1 MSKVDRYLQAATR
14 EHTRRS
20 YQSAVE
26 HFEVAWGGV
35 LPTTATELA
44 RYLAHYADTLAITT
58 LKQRLAA
65 LSSWHQAQGF
75 ADPTKAP
82 LVRQV
87 LKGIRELHPD
97 KAKQAKPLQLNV
109 LEQIIGYLDQQALQ
123 AQQTEN
129 YAKHLRAVRDKAL
142 VLMGFWRAF
151 RSDELSRLHIEHLE
165 FVPGEGM
172 IAYLPRSKTD
182 RTNQGQAFRLPE
194 LQRLCP
200 VDACRQYLV
209 LLQQAAGPLF
219 RAVNRWGMVSES
231 SLRADSIIPL
241 LRHLLQQA
249 QVDDAAL
256 YSSHSLRRGF
266 ANWANQQGWSL
277 KQLMEHVGWRDVK
290 SAMRYL
296 ESNDPFSQQAIDQ
309 ALALPAP
316 SQVQNQLKTHVLELR
331 LHLQPYHQRGRS
343 STARQHIERY
353 CLKPYAMSKGSQQE
367 SYLLTMHARDHEELD
382 GIVDDLLLQLH
393 DAARAHQC
401 MVEITLKEQATGQQ
415 WD

>member
-1 MSKVDRYLQAATR
+1 MTKVDRYLQAATR

-44 RYLAHYADTLAITT
+44 RYLAHYAETLAITT

-87 LKGIRELHPD
+87 LKGIRELHPE

-109 LEQIIGYLDQQALQ
+109 LEQMISYLDQQAQRAL
-123 AQQTEN
+123 QTEN
-129 YAKHLRAVRDKAL
+129 AAMQLRTARDKAL

-172 IAYLPRSKTD
+172 IAYLPRNKTD

-194 LQRLCP
+194 LRRLCP
-200 VDACRQYLV
+200 VEACRQYLA
-209 LLQQAAGPLF
+209 LLQQSSGPLF
-219 RAVNRWGMVSES
+219 RAVTRWGAVSGTP
-231 SLRADSIIPL
+231 LRADSIIPL
-241 LRHLLQQA
+241 LRRLLQQA
-249 QVDDAAL
+249 QVDDVAL

-296 ESNDPFSQQAIDQ
+296 ESSDPFSQQAIDH

-316 SQVQNQLKTHVLELR
+316 HQVQNLLNTHVLELQ
-331 LHLQPYHQRGRS
+331 LHLQPYYQRGRS
-343 STARQHIERY
+343 TTARQHIERY
-353 CLKPYAMSKGSQQE
+353 CLKPYAMTKGNQPE
-367 SYLLTMHARDHEELD
+367 SYVLTMQARDQEELD
-382 GIVDDLLLQLH
+382 GMVDDLLLQLH
-393 DAARAHQC
+393 DTAKAHQC
-401 MVEITLKEQATGQQ
+401 MVEIALKEPATGRK